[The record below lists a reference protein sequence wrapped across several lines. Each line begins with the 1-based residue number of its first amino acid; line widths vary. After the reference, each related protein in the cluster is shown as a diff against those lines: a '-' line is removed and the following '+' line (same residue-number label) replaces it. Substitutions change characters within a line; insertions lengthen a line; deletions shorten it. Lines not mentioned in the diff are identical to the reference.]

1 MANGAD
7 IPSHA
12 RLVLVLA
19 LFFEFFFSLGFY
31 GPIPWLFTIC
41 SGQSHDDFK
50 GICES
55 YNGQLNIAMSE
66 MSDMH

>member
-19 LFFEFFFSLGFY
+19 LFFEFFFFPLDFMVLFLGSLLYARGKAT
-31 GPIPWLFTIC
+31 TI
-41 SGQSHDDFK
+41 SREYVKVIMG
-50 GICES
+50 
-55 YNGQLNIAMSE
+55 N
-66 MSDMH
+66 